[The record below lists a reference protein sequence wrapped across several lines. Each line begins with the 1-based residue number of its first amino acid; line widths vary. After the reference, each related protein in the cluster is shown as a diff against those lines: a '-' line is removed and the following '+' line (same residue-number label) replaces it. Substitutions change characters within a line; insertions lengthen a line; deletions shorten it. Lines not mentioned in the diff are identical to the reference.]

1 MLIRK
6 WIIKVLQSLAKRKIS
21 RVASVGERFKAGI
34 NSKILADKSSIIS
47 IADHV
52 SFHCTAYLTG
62 QARLTIGA
70 NSTIRFNTEINVT
83 ESVSIGRNVII
94 SNNVIITDNDSHPTS
109 VDLRRAM
116 CAGDHDGE
124 LWSNRHASHAPVVIG
139 DDVWVGQ
146 RAMILKGVN
155 IGHGSIV
162 ASGAVVTKDVPPYS
176 LCFGNPAVIKP
187 QRYLSE

>member
-1 MLIRK
+1 MLIKK
-6 WIIKVLQSLAKRKIS
+6 WIVKVLQLLAKRKIS

-34 NSKILADKSSIIS
+34 NSKILADKSSVIS

-52 SFHCTAYLTG
+52 SFHCIANLSE
-62 QARLTIGA
+62 QARLIIGA

-116 CAGDHDGE
+116 CAEDHDGE
-124 LWSNRHASHAPVVIG
+124 LWSNRHASHAPVVVG

-155 IGHGSIV
+155 IGHGSVV
-162 ASGAVVTKDVPPYS
+162 AAGAVVTKDVPPYS

-187 QRYLSE
+187 RWYLSE